1 MTALQI
7 LNGNVIRQISEMAKP
22 MKNRQKIRIIYTF
35 LISFLLIQV
44 VYPQDTILPLW
55 PADAV
60 PNRIESDEV
69 EILEKGAIQRISYVQ
84 YPQIEVYLPSEANST
99 GKAMLIFPGG
109 GYHILAYDWEGSD
122 IAKFLNSK
130 GIAGIVVK
138 YRLPISKSLENN
150 QFVPLQDAQRAMRLT
165 RYMAK
170 NWNIDDNKIGII
182 GFSAGGHLA
191 STLGTHF
198 DDEVYKYVDGADLLS
213 ARPDYMALVYPVISF
228 SDSSVHSGS
237 KKALLGDEP
246 DNESITYFSNELQVS
261 ENTPPTILFHAADDK
276 AVPPENSLLFFR
288 ALNQKGVPAELHIY
302 PEGGHGFSLATKN
315 QSLSRWT
322 QHLYEWTLQ
331 F

>member
-1 MTALQI
+1 
-7 LNGNVIRQISEMAKP
+7 
-22 MKNRQKIRIIYTF
+22 MKNKQKKWSIYASF
-35 LISFLLIQV
+35 IAFLLV
-44 VYPQDTILPLW
+44 YSGYPQDTILPLW
-55 PADAV
+55 PSDGV
-60 PNRIESDEV
+60 PNRIESDEK
-69 EILEKGAIQRISYVQ
+69 EILEKGAIQRISFVQ

-109 GYHILAYDWEGSD
+109 GYQILAYDWEGSD

-138 YRLPISKSLENN
+138 YRLPTSKSLENN
-150 QFVPLQDAQRAMRLT
+150 QIVPLQDAQRAMRLT

-170 NWNIDDNKIGII
+170 NWNISDEKIGII

-213 ARPDYMALVYPVISF
+213 ARPNFMALVYPVISF
-228 SDSSVHSGS
+228 SDSSTHSGS

-246 DNESITYFSNELQVS
+246 DNANITYFSNELHVT
-261 ENTPPTILFHAADDK
+261 ENTPPTVLFHAADDK
-276 AVPPENSLLFFR
+276 AVPPDNSLLFFR
-288 ALNQKGVPAELHIY
+288 ALNEKGVPAELHIY

-315 QSLSRWT
+315 QSLNRWT

>member
-1 MTALQI
+1 
-7 LNGNVIRQISEMAKP
+7 MAKQI
-22 MKNRQKIRIIYTF
+22 KTGLKLKTIYTSLFILF
-35 LISFLLIQV
+35 LGFN
-44 VYPQDTILPLW
+44 VYTQDTILPLW
-55 PADAV
+55 PADAI
-60 PNRIESDEV
+60 PNRIESDEQ
-69 EILEKGAIQRISYVQ
+69 EILEKGTIQIISYVQ
-84 YPQIEVYLPSEANST
+84 TPQIDVYLPSEANST

-109 GYHILAYDWEGSD
+109 GYQILAYDWEGSD

-150 QFVPLQDAQRAMRLT
+150 QFVPLQDAQRAMRLV
-165 RYMAK
+165 RYMSK
-170 NWNIDDNKIGII
+170 TWNIDDKKMGII

-198 DDEVYKYVDGADLLS
+198 DDEVYNYVDGADLLS
-213 ARPDYMALVYPVISF
+213 ARPDFMALVYPVISF
-228 SDSSVHSGS
+228 SSSSVHSGS

-246 DNESITYFSNELQVS
+246 DSESIRYFSNELQVS
-261 ENTPPTILFHAADDK
+261 EKTPPTILFHAADDK
-276 AVPPENSLLFFR
+276 AVPPENSLLFFQ

-315 QSLSRWT
+315 QSLGRWT
-322 QHLYEWTLQ
+322 QHLYEWMLQ

>member
-1 MTALQI
+1 MINQ
-7 LNGNVIRQISEMAKP
+7 
-22 MKNRQKIRIIYTF
+22 MKNKQKNWPIHASLIAFF
-35 LISFLLIQV
+35 LMYCGYS
-44 VYPQDTILPLW
+44 QDTILPLW
-55 PADAV
+55 PSDGV
-60 PNRIESDEV
+60 PNRIESGER
-69 EILEKGAIQRISYVQ
+69 EILEQGAIKRISFVQ
-84 YPQIEVYLPSEANST
+84 YPQLEVYLPSEANST

-122 IAKFLNSK
+122 IAKYLNSK

-150 QFVPLQDAQRAMRLT
+150 QIVPLQDAQRAMRLT

-170 NWNIDDNKIGII
+170 TWSISAEKIGVI

-191 STLGTHF
+191 ATLGTHF
-198 DDEVYKYVDGADLLS
+198 NDEVYKYVDGADLLS
-213 ARPDYMALVYPVISF
+213 ARPDFMALVYPVISF
-228 SDSSVHSGS
+228 SDPSTHSGS

-246 DNESITYFSNELQVS
+246 DAASVTYFSNELQVS

-276 AVPPENSLLFFR
+276 AVPPQNSLLFFK

-302 PEGGHGFSLATKN
+302 PEGGHGFSLATKD

>member
-1 MTALQI
+1 
-7 LNGNVIRQISEMAKP
+7 MAKLI
-22 MKNRQKIRIIYTF
+22 KTGQKGRTIYTCLIAFF
-35 LISFLLIQV
+35 LV
-44 VYPQDTILPLW
+44 NCAYPQDTILPLW
-55 PADAV
+55 PSDAV

-69 EILEKGAIQRISYVQ
+69 EILEKDAIQRISYVQ

-138 YRLPISKSLENN
+138 YRLPVSKSLVNN
-150 QFVPLQDAQRAMRLT
+150 QFVPIQDAQRAMRLT

-170 NWNIDDNKIGII
+170 TWNIADKKIGII

-213 ARPDYMALVYPVISF
+213 ARPDFMALVYPVISF
-228 SDSSVHSGS
+228 SASSAHSGS

-246 DNESITYFSNELQVS
+246 DSESIKYFSNELQVT

-276 AVPPENSLLFFR
+276 GVPPENSLLFFQ

>member
-1 MTALQI
+1 MTELQI
-7 LNGNVIRQISEMAKP
+7 LNGNVIRQVLK
-22 MKNRQKIRIIYTF
+22 MKKSMKYGQKIRAIIISLF
-35 LISFLLIQV
+35 LGFS
-44 VYPQDTILPLW
+44 VYPQDTIVPLW
-55 PADAV
+55 PSDAI
-60 PNRIESDEV
+60 PSRIESDEE
-69 EILEKGAIQRISYVQ
+69 EILEKGAIQKISYVQ
-84 YPQIEVYLPSEANST
+84 SPHIEVYLPSEANST

-138 YRLPISKSLENN
+138 YRLPVSKSLVNN
-150 QFVPLQDAQRAMRLT
+150 RFVPLQDAQRAMRLT
-165 RYMAK
+165 RYLSK
-170 NWNIDDNKIGII
+170 TWNIDDKKIGII

-198 DDEVYKYVDGADLLS
+198 EDEVYEYLDGADLLS
-213 ARPDYMALVYPVISF
+213 ARPDFMALVYPVISF
-228 SDSSVHSGS
+228 TSSSSVHSGS

-246 DNESITYFSNELQVS
+246 DEESLMYFSNELQVT

-276 AVPPENSLLFFR
+276 AVPPENSMLFFN

-315 QSLSRWT
+315 PNLRRWT

-331 F
+331 FE

>member
-1 MTALQI
+1 
-7 LNGNVIRQISEMAKP
+7 
-22 MKNRQKIRIIYTF
+22 MKNKPENWPIYASF
-35 LISFLLIQV
+35 IAFLLV
-44 VYPQDTILPLW
+44 YSGYPQDTILPLW
-55 PADAV
+55 PSDGV
-60 PNRIESDEV
+60 PNRIESDEK
-69 EILEKGAIQRISYVQ
+69 EIIVKGAIQRISFVQ

-109 GYHILAYDWEGSD
+109 GYQILAYDWEGSD

-138 YRLPISKSLENN
+138 YRLPTSKSLENN
-150 QFVPLQDAQRAMRLT
+150 QIVPLQDAQRAMRLT

-170 NWNIDDNKIGII
+170 NWNISDEKIGII

-198 DDEVYKYVDGADLLS
+198 EDEVYKYVDGADLLS
-213 ARPDYMALVYPVISF
+213 ARPDFMALVYPVISF
-228 SDSSVHSGS
+228 SDSSTHSGS
-237 KKALLGDEP
+237 KTALLGDEP
-246 DNESITYFSNELQVS
+246 DAANITYFSNELHVT

-276 AVPPENSLLFFR
+276 AVPPENSLLFFK
-288 ALNQKGVPAELHIY
+288 ALNEKGVPAELHIY

-315 QSLSRWT
+315 RSLNRWT
-322 QHLYEWTLQ
+322 QHLYEWTFQ

>member
-22 MKNRQKIRIIYTF
+22 KKNSQKIRIIYAF
-35 LISFLLIQV
+35 LISFMLMHCA
-44 VYPQDTILPLW
+44 YPQDTILPLW

-84 YPQIEVYLPSEANST
+84 YPQIELYLPSEANST

-109 GYHILAYDWEGSD
+109 GYHVLAYDWEGSD

-213 ARPDYMALVYPVISF
+213 GRPDYMALVYPVISF
-228 SDSSVHSGS
+228 ADSSVHSGS

-246 DNESITYFSNELQVS
+246 DNESIRYFSNELQVS

-288 ALNQKGVPAELHIY
+288 ALNQKGVPTELHIY

>member
-1 MTALQI
+1 M
-7 LNGNVIRQISEMAKP
+7 VKP
-22 MKNRQKIRIIYTF
+22 MKNRQQIRIIYTSLFAFF
-35 LISFLLIQV
+35 LV
-44 VYPQDTILPLW
+44 VCTYPQDTILPLW

-60 PNRIESDEV
+60 PNRIESNEQ
-69 EILEKGAIQRISYVQ
+69 EILEKGAIQKISYVQ
-84 YPQIEVYLPSEANST
+84 NPQIEVYLPSEANST

-138 YRLPISKSLENN
+138 YRLPVSKSLVNN
-150 QFVPLQDAQRAMRLT
+150 QFVPLQDAQRAMRLV

-170 NWNIDDNKIGII
+170 TWNIDDKKIGII

-198 DDEVYKYVDGADLLS
+198 EDEVYNYVDGADLLS
-213 ARPDYMALVYPVISF
+213 ARPDFMALVYPVISF
-228 SDSSVHSGS
+228 SDSSVHIGS

-246 DNESITYFSNELQVS
+246 DSESIIYFSNELQVS

-276 AVPPENSLLFFR
+276 AVPPENSLLFFQ

-315 QSLSRWT
+315 PGLSKWT
-322 QHLYEWTLQ
+322 QHLHEWSLQ

>member
-1 MTALQI
+1 MHCA
-7 LNGNVIRQISEMAKP
+7 
-22 MKNRQKIRIIYTF
+22 
-35 LISFLLIQV
+35 
-44 VYPQDTILPLW
+44 YPQDTILPLW

-228 SDSSVHSGS
+228 SDSLVHSGS

-246 DNESITYFSNELQVS
+246 DNESIRYFSNELQVS

-276 AVPPENSLLFFR
+276 AVPPQNSLLFFR

-302 PEGGHGFSLATKN
+302 PEGGHGFSLATKH

>member
-1 MTALQI
+1 
-7 LNGNVIRQISEMAKP
+7 
-22 MKNRQKIRIIYTF
+22 MKNRQQIRIIFTSLFAFF
-35 LISFLLIQV
+35 LV
-44 VYPQDTILPLW
+44 VCTYPQDTILPLW
-55 PADAV
+55 PIDTV
-60 PNRIESDEV
+60 PNRIETAEK
-69 EILEKGAIQRISYVQ
+69 EILEKGAIQKVSYVQ

-138 YRLPISKSLENN
+138 YRLPVSKSLVNN
-150 QFVPLQDAQRAMRLT
+150 EFVPLQDAQRAMRLV

-170 NWNIDDNKIGII
+170 TWNIDDKKIGII

-198 DDEVYKYVDGADLLS
+198 EDEVYNYVDGADLLS
-213 ARPDYMALVYPVISF
+213 ARPDFMALVYPVISF
-228 SDSSVHSGS
+228 SDSSVHIGS

-246 DNESITYFSNELQVS
+246 DSESIIYFSNELQVS

-276 AVPPENSLLFFR
+276 AVPPENSLLFFQ

-302 PEGGHGFSLATKN
+302 PEGGHGFSLAAKN
-315 QSLSRWT
+315 PGLSRWT
-322 QHLYEWTLQ
+322 QHLYEWSLQ

>member
-1 MTALQI
+1 
-7 LNGNVIRQISEMAKP
+7 
-22 MKNRQKIRIIYTF
+22 MKNKQKNWSIHAF
-35 LISFLLIQV
+35 LIAFFLM
-44 VYPQDTILPLW
+44 YCGYSQDTILPLW
-55 PADAV
+55 PSDGV
-60 PNRIESDEV
+60 PNRIESAER
-69 EILEKGAIQRISYVQ
+69 EILEQGAIKRISFVQ
-84 YPQIEVYLPSEANST
+84 YPQLEVYLPSEANST

-122 IAKFLNSK
+122 IAKYLNSK

-150 QFVPLQDAQRAMRLT
+150 QIVPLQDAQRAMRLT

-170 NWNIDDNKIGII
+170 TWSISAEKIGVI

-191 STLGTHF
+191 ATLGTHF
-198 DDEVYKYVDGADLLS
+198 NDEVYKYVDGADLLS
-213 ARPDYMALVYPVISF
+213 ARPDFMALVYPVISF
-228 SDSSVHSGS
+228 SDPSTHSGS

-246 DNESITYFSNELQVS
+246 DAASVTYFSNELQVS

-276 AVPPENSLLFFR
+276 AVPPQNSLLFFK

-302 PEGGHGFSLATKN
+302 PEGGHGFSLATKD

>member
-1 MTALQI
+1 MATQI
-7 LNGNVIRQISEMAKP
+7 KTGLKVKT
-22 MKNRQKIRIIYTF
+22 IYTSLIAFF
-35 LISFLLIQV
+35 LGLNA
-44 VYPQDTILPLW
+44 YTQDTILPLW
-55 PADAV
+55 PADAI
-60 PNRIESDEV
+60 PNRIESDEE
-69 EILEKGAIQRISYVQ
+69 EILEKGAIQKISYVQ
-84 YPQIEVYLPSEANST
+84 TPQIEVYLPSEANST

-109 GYHILAYDWEGSD
+109 GYQILAYDWEGSD

-150 QFVPLQDAQRAMRLT
+150 QFVPLQDAQRAMRLV
-165 RYMAK
+165 RYMGK
-170 NWNIDDNKIGII
+170 TWNIDDKKIGII

-198 DDEVYKYVDGADLLS
+198 VDEVYKYVDGADLLS
-213 ARPDYMALVYPVISF
+213 ARPDFMALVYPVISF
-228 SDSSVHSGS
+228 SDSSAHSGS

-246 DNESITYFSNELQVS
+246 DSESIAYFSNELQVS

-276 AVPPENSLLFFR
+276 VVPPENSLLFFQ

-315 QSLSRWT
+315 QSLNKWT
-322 QHLYEWTLQ
+322 QLLYEWTLQ